1 MLLVSEILFY
11 LESLDPYIDQNF
23 GLIFYFNWG
32 FSRYCR
38 FRFQYLWDMSFSLSF
53 SFSCFYYFLEIRIRP
68 FETISSIIL
77 FKVRRHYL
85 ISRVTFILII
95 YGRNPQLWTLIELI
109 NTFLSLI
116 TFRKLV
122 QIRQFFVKFLVHLL
136 CHLIDFSILF
146 SLNSSGPLHILI
158 ILSTFSWTLKVSL

>member
-11 LESLDPYIDQNF
+11 LESLDPYIAQNF
-23 GLIFYFNWG
+23 GLIYYFNRG

-38 FRFQYLWDMSFSLSF
+38 FRFQDLWDMSFSLSF
-53 SFSCFYYFLEIRIRP
+53 SFFCFFYFLELRIRP

-77 FKVRRHYL
+77 FMVRRHIL
-85 ISRVTFILII
+85 ISRATFIFII

-122 QIRQFFVKFLVHLL
+122 QIRQFFIKFLVHLL
-136 CHLIDFSILF
+136 SHFYWF
-146 SLNSSGPLHILI
+146 FY
-158 ILSTFSWTLKVSL
+158 TFLT